1 MMAAATVPDFALEA
15 ALGGNVCGVDEA
27 GRGPWAGP
35 VVAGAAVIDIE
46 YLPAALRERLDDSK
60 KLTAKRREQV
70 FAMMEAAAADGAMHF
85 TIAEASVAEID
96 ALNILRATMLAMT
109 RAVAALPLVPDH
121 ALIDGNRV
129 PDGLPCPGRSV
140 IGGDAR
146 SLSIAAASIAAKVSR
161 DRMMAVLDAEFPGYG
176 FARHA
181 GYGTPDHQAALAR
194 LGPSPAH
201 RRSFAPVRRLLD
213 AHNI

>member
-1 MMAAATVPDFALEA
+1 VPDFTVEA
-15 ALGGNVCGVDEA
+15 ALGGKVCGVDEA

-46 YLPAALRERLDDSK
+46 RLPSTLRDRLDDSK
-60 KLTAKRREQV
+60 KLTLRRREQV
-70 FAMMEAAAADGAMHF
+70 FAMMQEAAAVGAMHF
-85 TIAEASVAEID
+85 AIAEASVVEID
-96 ALNILRATMLAMT
+96 TLNILHATMLAMT

-129 PDGLPCPGRSV
+129 PDGLPCPGLAV
-140 IGGDAR
+140 VGGDAR

-161 DRMMAVLDAEFPGYG
+161 DRLMAALDAEFPGYG

-181 GYGTPDHQAALAR
+181 GYGAPDHQAALAR

-201 RRSFAPVRRLLD
+201 RRSFAPVRRLLE

>member
-1 MMAAATVPDFALEA
+1 MPDFTVET
-15 ALGGNVCGVDEA
+15 ALGGKVCGVDEA

-46 YLPAALRERLDDSK
+46 RLPSTLRDRLDDSK

-70 FAMMEAAAADGAMHF
+70 FAMMQEAAAVGAMHF
-85 TIAEASVAEID
+85 AIAEASVAEID
-96 ALNILRATMLAMT
+96 TLNILHATMLAMT

-129 PDGLPCPGRSV
+129 PDGLPCPGLAV
-140 IGGDAR
+140 VVGDAR

-161 DRMMAVLDAEFPGYG
+161 DRMMAALDAEFPGYG

-194 LGPSPAH
+194 LGPSAAH
-201 RRSFAPVRRLLD
+201 RRSFAPVRRLLE